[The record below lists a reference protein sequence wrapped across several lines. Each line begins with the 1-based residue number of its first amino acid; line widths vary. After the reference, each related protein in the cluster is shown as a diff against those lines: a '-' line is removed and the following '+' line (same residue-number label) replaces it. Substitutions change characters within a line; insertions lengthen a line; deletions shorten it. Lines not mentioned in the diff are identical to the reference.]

1 MSKQLINRK
10 LEASKKSNRG
20 INSESEDLKKQQV
33 EQDLEIKVLVE
44 KVTDLKNEKENLRK
58 VTILWVINVWKRIF
72 FYEQLSLG
80 ENVFK

>member
-44 KVTDLKNEKENLRK
+44 KVTDLKSEKENLRK
-58 VTILWVINVWKRIF
+58 VTIL
-72 FYEQLSLG
+72 
-80 ENVFK
+80 

>member
-20 INSESEDLKKQQV
+20 INSESEDLKKQHV

-58 VTILWVINVWKRIF
+58 VTIL
-72 FYEQLSLG
+72 
-80 ENVFK
+80 

>member
-10 LEASKKSNRG
+10 LETSKKSNRG

-44 KVTDLKNEKENLRK
+44 KVTDLKSEKENLRK
-58 VTILWVINVWKRIF
+58 VTIL
-72 FYEQLSLG
+72 
-80 ENVFK
+80 

>member
-58 VTILWVINVWKRIF
+58 VTIL
-72 FYEQLSLG
+72 
-80 ENVFK
+80 